1 MDILPILRALRRNKV
16 GAILICLQIALTLA
30 IVSNSLSIIQ
40 QRIAQM
46 HRPSGI
52 DEANI
57 FTLSN
62 TWVVDPDD
70 LEARIKADL
79 GALRALPGVVDAV
92 ATNSYPLR
100 GGGWGWGLSL
110 KPDQKHPTASTTEYF
125 VDDHALAAYGIQL
138 VAGRW
143 FTPDEVGKMHI
154 NDEVFPSSIVITRPL
169 AKALFPSGNA
179 LGQVVYFTPASSS
192 RIVGIVAKT
201 QTPWASGGIGESAI
215 EYSTF
220 MPLQFLNNGVLY
232 VIRAMPGRQAEV
244 MRTAQAKLYS
254 LTRQRVIQAVQP
266 FSETRAQA
274 YRTGRAT
281 SVMLGTVCALLL
293 AITAFGIVGLTM
305 YWVNQR
311 RRFIGM
317 RRALGAR
324 RVDILSYFHLENL
337 LIAGTGCILGVALGL
352 GSNTWL
358 ARNLELTRMSV
369 AYIGIGALIV
379 LVLCQAAVVW
389 PALRAAS
396 IAPAVAT
403 RAL

>member
-40 QRIAQM
+40 QRVAQM
-46 HRPSGI
+46 HRPTGI

-79 GALRALPGVVDAV
+79 AAIRSLPGVVDAM

-100 GGGWGWGLSL
+100 GGGWSWGLSR
-110 KPDQKHPTASTTEYF
+110 KPDQKHPTAGTTEYF
-125 VDDHALAAYGIQL
+125 VDDHGLAAYGIQL
-138 VAGRW
+138 AAGRW
-143 FTPDEVGKMHI
+143 FTREEVGKMNI
-154 NDEVFPSSIVITRPL
+154 NDEVFPSSIVVTRPL

-179 LGQVVYFTPASSS
+179 LGQVVYFTPTNSS
-192 RIVGIVAKT
+192 RIIGIVAKT
-201 QTPWASGGIGESAI
+201 QTPWAGGGVAESAV
-215 EYSTF
+215 EYATF
-220 MPLQFLNNGVLY
+220 LPLQFLNNGILY
-232 VIRAMPGRQAEV
+232 VVRAMPGRQAEV
-244 MRTAQAKLYS
+244 MHTVQEKLYS
-254 LTRQRVIQAVQP
+254 LTRQRVIQGAQP
-266 FSETRAQA
+266 FSETRNQA
-274 YRTGRAT
+274 YRIGRAT

-324 RVDILSYFHLENL
+324 RADILSYFHIENL
-337 LIAGTGCILGVALGL
+337 LITVTGCILGIAMGL

-358 ARNLELTRMSV
+358 ASSLELTRMSV
-369 AYIGIGALIV
+369 AYIGIGALMV
-379 LVLCQAAVVW
+379 LALCQAAVVW